1 MTSGIDPLELKK
13 PQLLIPVRFTWV
25 AVPSTCSFII
35 KEQIRGR
42 CTSLYQQLIPA
53 DNRASKRRERGVNKH
68 FIANKCNMFIVLQP
82 LPDGIFAVNKA
93 VAASVNP
100 LIGGASPSHEEICG
114 QFSK

>member
-13 PQLLIPVRFTWV
+13 PQLLIRVRFTWV

-42 CTSLYQQLIPA
+42 CTSLY
-53 DNRASKRRERGVNKH
+53 KRRERGVNKH
-68 FIANKCNMFIVLQP
+68 FIPKKCNMFIVLQP

-93 VAASVNP
+93 VVASVNP